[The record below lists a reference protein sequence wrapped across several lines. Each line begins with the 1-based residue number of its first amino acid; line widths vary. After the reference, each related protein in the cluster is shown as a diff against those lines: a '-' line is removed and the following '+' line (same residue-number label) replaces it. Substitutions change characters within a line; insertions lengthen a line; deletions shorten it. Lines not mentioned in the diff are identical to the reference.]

1 VLGIGE
7 RVRVFARIDVLD
19 NLVLGSTPAVG
30 PSAFGLWS
38 YGTDT
43 AAPPTS
49 DVNSLRDAIRAKA
62 VWGELLLFDAI
73 TIKLGRMPDHWG
85 LGLLRNGGFD
95 RDDDFGSEVDR
106 IEAMGSLEGFHFGF
120 TYDFFIEGFTSESR
134 YQALGQPYG
143 LGKADDVG
151 QWIVFLEQ
159 QPRRPEELA
168 QRQHDLFVARRP
180 VFDWGVMSAFRKQD
194 LSSER
199 QDGAA
204 GFQDVCRTG
213 PDPSLDLDYDC
224 IRFVPRDAFLWYP
237 DVWARLQWSPKAGHL
252 LRVELEVAL
261 VYGDIGVTEE
271 LTRTDTSKDVLSAGG
286 VLQGEYRMGPTSV
299 GLEFGFA
306 TGDDTDGV
314 FGILDGSEVVDVANP
329 SSQSF
334 QVRNR
339 TLSNFKFHRAYRVD
353 HLLYR
358 EVVGAI
364 TNSVYLRP
372 WVSHVFWT
380 KGTTS
385 IGGRLDLVYARA
397 LDEGGTPG
405 SDLDLGVEADLTAFL
420 QLGTSFDARLVFAAL
435 FPLGGLDNAALG
447 LDAEPAITLQ
457 GNFFWTF

>member
-1 VLGIGE
+1 MSPFEG
-7 RVRVFARIDVLD
+7 VRPPKGDD
-19 NLVLGSTPAVG
+19 PMPG
-30 PSAFGLWS
+30 PSLFLRFGLAAVLALAGS
-38 YGTDT
+38 CHYGVADI
-43 AAPPTS
+43 ASVPDYPTY
-49 DVNSLRDAIRAKA
+49 A
-62 VWGELLLFDAI
+62 
-73 TIKLGRMPDHWG
+73 
-85 LGLLRNGGFD
+85 
-95 RDDDFGSEVDR
+95 
-106 IEAMGSLEGFHFGF
+106 
-120 TYDFFIEGFTSESR
+120 
-134 YQALGQPYG
+134 
-143 LGKADDVG
+143 
-151 QWIVFLEQ
+151 
-159 QPRRPEELA
+159 
-168 QRQHDLFVARRP
+168 
-180 VFDWGVMSAFRKQD
+180 
-194 LSSER
+194 
-199 QDGAA
+199 
-204 GFQDVCRTG
+204 
-213 PDPSLDLDYDC
+213 
-224 IRFVPRDAFLWYP
+224 
-237 DVWARLQWSPKAGHL
+237 
-252 LRVELEVAL
+252 
-261 VYGDIGVTEE
+261 
-271 LTRTDTSKDVLSAGG
+271 KDVRPLLYDHCLLCHGSSPIRGAPSYFRLD
-286 VLQGEYRMGPTSV
+286 VY
-299 GLEFGFA
+299 
-306 TGDDTDGV
+306 DDTDGV